1 LFAVPFLSACNEED
15 KYWLE
20 THEKF
25 SQFVESD
32 LSAYTSGFTFSEKIQ
47 TNIDAGYATY
57 AELRQIYSPVF
68 NVSIGIISDY
78 QNVFSLSP
86 HNDNGAV
93 KNQFKEFNKQI
104 DELSQTLQELL
115 KQAYDS
121 VKDSKDISKL
131 NAELAKL
138 AKDKKIKGENLAVSD
153 LFDINI
159 EGCTEHDDH
168 DKFTIVLK
176 ADTLKNFVALLH
188 MNKDGKW
195 ELVKDAKVNGDKLE
209 FSIDGFSPFAIV
221 VDTTTSTNAPLTAD
235 NTTIYFVVGI
245 VAVAALAILVVAA
258 KNRKQKA

>member
-1 LFAVPFLSACNEED
+1 MKKIIAICLMLTMLFGLS
-15 KYWLE
+15 
-20 THEKF
+20 
-25 SQFVESD
+25 V
-32 LSAYTSGFTFSEKIQ
+32 
-47 TNIDAGYATY
+47 
-57 AELRQIYSPVF
+57 
-68 NVSIGIISDY
+68 
-78 QNVFSLSP
+78 NVFAANNGFVSSP
-86 HNDNGAV
+86 TANAAPKV
-93 KNQFKEFNKQI
+93 EEFKPDDEDCTADLVITPYSEI
-104 DELSQTLQELL
+104 DELSQALQESL

-245 VAVAALAILVVAA
+245 VAVAALAMLVVAA